1 MSTPLQTNSGMTGA
15 GSGSTL
21 EPATIPS
28 VSRPGELAWPRPAQA
43 WWAVSVFAIG
53 LMFNFLDRG
62 VIALL
67 VQPIKHDLHLSDTR
81 IGLLMGP
88 AFILF
93 YVFLGLPIA
102 RLVDSR
108 SRRAIIG
115 VGVVIWSLTTALC
128 GVARGFWTFF
138 SCRIGVGVGEACNGP
153 ATYSLMADLFP
164 KERLARAI
172 SVMQFGFVAGSG
184 LSTILAGA
192 IIAFVS
198 HVDVVHVPLLGALHP
213 WQVTFLCVGL
223 PGLIVAVLYTTI
235 IEPVRRGRMTAVS
248 GAQLPARKAI
258 PLREVGSFINQN
270 RTTYAPMFLSLALQS
285 IVTFGILNWSA
296 TFFVRTYGWSIPEFA
311 YANGLTLL
319 VLMPIG
325 LIPGSMLAER
335 WTRQGRDDAHL
346 RVTLLSSLLYAPTA
360 ILFAMM
366 PSAPLALAVLG
377 LGYLV
382 SSLQFGPINAA
393 IQTVTPNEMR
403 GQITA
408 LYLFIFNTFGS
419 GLAPLVIGLV
429 TDRIIGSE
437 AKIGH
442 AIVLTAAVLEPIVLL
457 IMWAGLKPYARSIAR
472 ARAWA

>member
-1 MSTPLQTNSGMTGA
+1 MSTPLQTNPVAGA
-15 GSGSTL
+15 AGVEAAVASAAK
-21 EPATIPS
+21 PA
-28 VSRPGELAWPRPAQA
+28 ELAWPRPAQA

-62 VIALL
+62 VIGLL
-67 VQPIKHDLHLSDTR
+67 VQPIKHDLHLSDTQ

-88 AFILF
+88 AFIIF
-93 YVFLGLPIA
+93 YVVLGLPIA

-115 VGVVIWSLTTALC
+115 VGVVCWSVATALC
-128 GVARGFWTFF
+128 GIVRSFGMFF
-138 SCRIGVGVGEACNGP
+138 LCRVGVGVGEACNGP

-172 SVMQFGFVAGSG
+172 SVMQFGFVAGNG
-184 LSTILAGA
+184 IATILAGA
-192 IIAFVS
+192 IISFVS
-198 HVDVVHVPLLGALHP
+198 HVDVVHVPLVGDLRP

-223 PGLIVAVLYTTI
+223 PGLIVAALYTTI
-235 IEPVRRGRMTAVS
+235 IEPLRRGRMTAAR
-248 GAQLPARKAI
+248 GTQLAGKAI
-258 PLREVGSFINQN
+258 PLREVVRFINQN

-296 TFFVRTYGWSIPEFA
+296 TFFVRTYGWSIPQFA

-325 LIPGSMLAER
+325 LIPGSMLAEH
-335 WTRQGRDDAHL
+335 WTRQGRDDAHM
-346 RVTLLSSLLYAPTA
+346 RVTLLSSLAYAPTA
-360 ILFAMM
+360 ILFATM
-366 PSAPLALAVLG
+366 PSAPLALALLG

-393 IQTVTPNEMR
+393 MQIVTPNEMR
-403 GQITA
+403 GQVTA

-419 GLAPLVIGLV
+419 GLAPLVIALV

-442 AIVLTAAVLEPIVLL
+442 AIVLTAAVLEPLVLL
-457 IMWAGLKPYARSIAR
+457 VMWAGLKPYARSVAR

>member
-1 MSTPLQTNSGMTGA
+1 MSTPLQTSSGVTGA
-15 GSGSTL
+15 PAGTDGAGQSASASG
-21 EPATIPS
+21 
-28 VSRPGELAWPRPAQA
+28 LAWPRPAQA
-43 WWAVSVFAIG
+43 WYAVGVFAIA

-62 VIALL
+62 VIGLL

-88 AFILF
+88 AFIIF
-93 YVFLGLPIA
+93 YVVLGLPIA

-115 VGVVIWSLTTALC
+115 VGVVLWSLTTALC
-128 GVARGFWTFF
+128 GLARGFWTFF

-172 SVMQFGFVAGSG
+172 SVMQFGFVAGNG
-184 LSTILAGA
+184 ISTILAGA
-192 IIAFVS
+192 LIAFVS
-198 HVDVVHVPLLGALHP
+198 HLQVVQVPLLGALRP
-213 WQVTFLCVGL
+213 WQLTFLCVGL
-223 PGLIVAVLYTTI
+223 PGLLIALLYTTI
-235 IEPVRRGRMTAVS
+235 IEPPRRGRMSAAT
-248 GAQLPARKAI
+248 GAELPARKAI
-258 PLREVGSFINQN
+258 PVRDVVRFINQN

-296 TFFVRTYGWSIPEFA
+296 TFFVRTYGWDVTRFA
-311 YANGLTLL
+311 YVNGVLVL
-319 VLMPIG
+319 VLMSSG
-325 LIPGSMLAER
+325 LIPGSMLAEH
-335 WTRQGRDDAHL
+335 WTRQGRDDAHM
-346 RVTLLSSLLYAPTA
+346 RVTLLSSLAYAPTA
-360 ILFAMM
+360 ILFPLM
-366 PSAPLALAVLG
+366 PSAPLAFALLG

-403 GQITA
+403 GQVTA
-408 LYLFIFNTFGS
+408 LYLFIFNTFGT

-429 TDRIIGSE
+429 TNRIIGSE
-437 AKIGH
+437 AKLNES
-442 AIVLTAAVLEPIVLL
+442 IVLTAAVFEPIVLL
-457 IMWAGLKPYARSIAR
+457 VMWLGLKPYARSIVR